1 MDIFLLEKN
10 IYKKS
15 KKVNVKKWF
24 RIFYPFINIS
34 MSGFRHQDYKNE
46 NTETKN
52 SWYDRLIS
60 YIPELEKKQS
70 VVLKTK
76 L

>member
-1 MDIFLLEKN
+1 
-10 IYKKS
+10 
-15 KKVNVKKWF
+15 
-24 RIFYPFINIS
+24 

-46 NTETKN
+46 NTEIKN

-60 YIPELEKKQS
+60 YIPELEKKQW